1 MPPPGAHIMTLRH
14 TSIRTRI
21 FLLVLVPL
29 LALILVY
36 GYAIAGQVS
45 TAVGLA
51 NAGKISG
58 TTITPVT
65 DTMTALNAERTSAVQ
80 YLASRS
86 PQAAAAFQQDE
97 AASDK
102 QFRIVKTVTSSGPV
116 VSNATALDK
125 ADAAAFVRDD
135 NGRLQT
141 LRSEVLSN
149 SIGRTAAINAYSAIM
164 TDGQRV
170 AEQSLQEN
178 YVSQPLAITA
188 RAEASLFEAEMV
200 ALEENAIYS
209 GDVATGQMPTA
220 DQKEFAQ
227 LAGLRQY
234 LVADAM
240 PQLDG
245 EAAGLLHQEVPA
257 SLSAALTSEENA
269 IISAPAGAAKPAV
282 SLSQWEGTLVPYATH
297 LEVVLTKSPVWIQ
310 SQVTSQARRALT
322 TLIVV
327 ASLGLLLVIASI
339 AFSLLMGR
347 RLMRRLNSLRQAA
360 LELAHDRLP
369 RVMTRLRDGETVD
382 VEAEAPPVE
391 QGADE
396 IDQVREAFNT
406 VHRTAVAAAVDETNL
421 RRGINEVFR
430 NLARRN
436 QVLLHRQLGLLDGME
451 RKAEEPDQLE
461 DLFRIDHLTTRMRR
475 HAEGLIVLAGDS
487 PGRGWRHPVRFVDV
501 LRAAVAEIE
510 DYARVRVEVHS
521 RAALTGPAV
530 ADVVHLLAELIENAA
545 VYSPP
550 TTVVRVQGELVGRGF
565 CIEVEDRGLGMADE
579 QLAEINHKLA
589 AVPAFDLS
597 GSDRLGLFVAGRL
610 AHRHGISIALRSSV
624 YGGTTAVVIIPTSLV
639 VTDEG
644 QVPAVTSTRYAL
656 HNDTPVPALS
666 GANGHG
672 SNGPALKLN
681 GNGSNGHLSN
691 GHGANGHAGNGST
704 RSLTDFNGH
713 AAGDD
718 ASPDRAGTESALAA
732 DGAGIDPLGLPPVT
746 GTGAPAA
753 PSPAIS
759 DDSGWWLRPTLAS
772 NRKAESIRAGQAIG
786 SATEVVPE
794 SDGNRAAKAVDNG
807 GLPVRV
813 RQASLAPQLR
823 EGDASGETPE
833 TAAGPGG
840 RPPGTPA
847 DSTASAEAVRSTM
860 SAMQRGW
867 ELGRSV
873 AADSPAGPPSAAPP
887 TAAPPVARGGDSP
900 EPPQTPDEAASRE
913 PSSRKYRARHEEG

>member
-1 MPPPGAHIMTLRH
+1 MKLRH

-36 GYAIAGQVS
+36 GYAVAGQVS

-86 PQAAAAFQQDE
+86 APAAAAAFQQYE
-97 AASDK
+97 AATDK

-125 ADAAAFVRDD
+125 ADAATFVRDD
-135 NGRLQT
+135 NGPLQA
-141 LRSEVLSN
+141 LRTEVLSN
-149 SIGRTAAINAYSAIM
+149 SISRTAAINAYSAIM

-234 LVADAM
+234 LVADAV

-245 EAAGLLHQEVPA
+245 EAAGLLRQEVPA

-269 IISAPAGAAKPAV
+269 IVAAPAGGARPAV
-282 SLSQWEGTLVPYATH
+282 SLSQWQDTLVPYATH
-297 LEVVLTKSPVWIQ
+297 LEVVLTKSPIWIQ

-339 AFSLLMGR
+339 LFSLLMGR
-347 RLMRRLNSLRQAA
+347 RLMRRLTSLRQAA

-369 RVMTRLRDGETVD
+369 RVMARLRDGEMVD
-382 VEAEAPPVE
+382 VEVEAPPV
-391 QGADE
+391 GPGVDE

-421 RRGINEVFR
+421 RRGINQVFR

-487 PGRGWRHPVRFVDV
+487 SGRGWREPVRFVDV
-501 LRAAVAEIE
+501 LRAAVAEVE

-521 RAALTGPAV
+521 KAALVGPAV
-530 ADVVHLLAELIENAA
+530 ADVVHLLAELVENAA

-565 CIEVEDRGLGMADE
+565 CVEVEDRGLGMADE
-579 QLAEINHKLA
+579 QLAEINHKLTS
-589 AVPAFDLS
+589 VPAFDLS

-639 VTDEG
+639 ATDEG
-644 QVPAVTSTRYAL
+644 QVPAVTATRYAL
-656 HNDTPVPALS
+656 RDDAPVPALS

-672 SNGPALKLN
+672 SNGHALN
-681 GNGSNGHLSN
+681 GNASNGHLSN
-691 GHGANGHAGNGST
+691 GHGSNGHAGNGGALS
-704 RSLTDFNGH
+704 RTDVNGH
-713 AAGDD
+713 APGND
-718 ASPDRAGTESALAA
+718 ASPASGGT
-732 DGAGIDPLGLPPVT
+732 DPLGLPPK
-746 GTGAPAA
+746 A
-753 PSPAIS
+753 S

-772 NRKAESIRAGQAIG
+772 NRTAESIQAGQAIG
-786 SATEVVPE
+786 SATELVAE
-794 SDGNRAAKAVDNG
+794 SNGNRAAAAAENG

-813 RQASLAPQLR
+813 RQASMAPQLR
-823 EGDASGETPE
+823 ERDAASGGTLE
-833 TAAGPGG
+833 TAAGAATDPGR

-847 DSTASAEAVRSTM
+847 ATTASAETVRSTM

-867 ELGRSV
+867 ELGRAV
-873 AADSPAGPPSAAPP
+873 AADSPAH
-887 TAAPPVARGGDSP
+887 GGEP
-900 EPPQTPDEAASRE
+900 LEPPQSRDETASHE
-913 PSSRKYRARHEEG
+913 PSSHKHRAHHEEA

>member
-1 MPPPGAHIMTLRH
+1 MRLRH
-14 TSIRTRI
+14 TSIRLRML
-21 FLLVLVPL
+21 LLVMVPL

-36 GYAIAGQVS
+36 GYAVAGQVS

-65 DTMTALNAERTSAVQ
+65 DTMTALNAERTSAME
-80 YLASRS
+80 YLASG
-86 PQAAAAFQQDE
+86 PNQAASAQALAAFQHDE
-97 AASDK
+97 TATDK
-102 QFRIVKTVTSSGPV
+102 QFGLVKTVTSSGPV

-125 ADAAAFVRDD
+125 SDAASFVRDD
-135 NGRLQT
+135 DGRLQA
-141 LRSEVLSN
+141 LRSEVLGH

-200 ALEENAIYS
+200 ALQENAIYS
-209 GDVATGQMPTA
+209 GDLATGQVPAT

-234 LVADAM
+234 LVADAV

-245 EAAGLLHQEVPA
+245 EASSLLHAEIPN
-257 SLSAALTSEENA
+257 SLSAAITSEENA
-269 IISAPAGAAKPAV
+269 IVAAPAGSAKPAV
-282 SLSQWEGTLVPYATH
+282 SLGQWEDTLVPYATH
-297 LEVVLTKSPVWIQ
+297 LEVVLTKSPAWIQ
-310 SQVTSQARRALT
+310 SQVTSQARNALT

-327 ASLGLLLVIASI
+327 ASLGLLLVIASVL
-339 AFSLLMGR
+339 FSLLMGR
-347 RLMRRLNSLRQAA
+347 RLMRRLTSLRQAA
-360 LELAHDRLP
+360 LELARDRLP

-382 VEAEAPPVE
+382 VDAEAPPVE
-391 QGADE
+391 EGVDE

-421 RRGINEVFR
+421 RRGINQVFR

-451 RKAEEPDQLE
+451 RRAEEPDQLE

-487 PGRGWRHPVRFVDV
+487 PGRSWRQPVRFIDV
-501 LRAAVAEIE
+501 LRAAVAEVE
-510 DYARVRVEVHS
+510 DYGRVRVEVHS
-521 RAALTGPAV
+521 RAALAGPAV

-565 CIEVEDRGLGMADE
+565 CVEIEDRGLGLSEE
-579 QLAEINHKLA
+579 QREEINQKLAE
-589 AVPAFDLS
+589 VPAFDLS

-610 AHRHGISIALRSSV
+610 AHRHDISIALRSSV

-639 VTDEG
+639 VTDDS
-644 QVPAVTSTRYAL
+644 QVPAVTAARYAL
-656 HNDTPVPALS
+656 RDETPVPALA
-666 GANGHG
+666 GA
-672 SNGPALKLN
+672 
-681 GNGSNGHLSN
+681 N
-691 GHGANGHAGNGST
+691 GHGANGNGANGHALNGNGSAPA
-704 RSLTDFNGH
+704 LAGFNGH
-713 AAGDD
+713 APGGEAL
-718 ASPDRAGTESALAA
+718 LAA
-732 DGAGIDPLGLPPVT
+732 GRPDPLGLPTRPS
-746 GTGAPAA
+746 
-753 PSPAIS
+753 PSPAPSGAS
-759 DDSGWWLRPTLAS
+759 DDSGWWINPTLAS
-772 NRKAESIRAGQAIG
+772 DLAAESVQAGQAAG
-786 SATEVVPE
+786 TATEL
-794 SDGNRAAKAVDNG
+794 SGNHAPVTDAN

-813 RQASLAPQLR
+813 RQASMAPELR
-823 EGDASGETPE
+823 ERGPASETLDPAPGPGEQPAAPPDAS
-833 TAAGPGG
+833 A
-840 RPPGTPA
+840 
-847 DSTASAEAVRSTM
+847 SSAESFRSTM

-867 ELGRSV
+867 ELGR
-873 AADSPAGPPSAAPP
+873 AATTESPAEPGDAAQ
-887 TAAPPVARGGDSP
+887 APEIP
-900 EPPQTPDEAASRE
+900 ASQ
-913 PSSRKYRARHEEG
+913 PSSPRHRADDEEA

>member
-1 MPPPGAHIMTLRH
+1 MTLRH

-36 GYAIAGQVS
+36 GYAVAGQVS

-80 YLASRS
+80 YLASNS
-86 PQAAAAFQQDE
+86 ATAEAAFHQDE
-97 AASDK
+97 TATDK
-102 QFRIVKTVTSSGPV
+102 QFRVVKTVTSSGPV

-135 NGRLQT
+135 SGRLEA
-141 LRSEVLSN
+141 LRGEVQSH

-234 LVADAM
+234 LVADAV

-257 SLSAALTSEENA
+257 SLSATLTSEENA
-269 IISAPAGAAKPAV
+269 IIAAPAGAAKPTV
-282 SLSQWEGTLVPYATH
+282 SLSQWEDTLVPYATH

-310 SQVTSQARRALT
+310 AQVTSQARRALT

-339 AFSLLMGR
+339 LFSLLMGR
-347 RLMRRLNSLRQAA
+347 RLMRRLTSLRQAA

-369 RVMTRLRDGETVD
+369 QVMTRLRDGETVD
-382 VEAEAPPVE
+382 VEAEAPPVA

-501 LRAAVAEIE
+501 LRAAVAEVE

-565 CIEVEDRGLGMADE
+565 CIEVEDRGLGMDDE

-639 VTDEG
+639 VTDED
-644 QVPAVTSTRYAL
+644 QVPAVTTTRYAL
-656 HNDTPVPALS
+656 RNDAQVPALS
-666 GANGHG
+666 GASGRSSNGHAL
-672 SNGPALKLN
+672 NGHALN
-681 GNGSNGHLSN
+681 GNGSNGHALN
-691 GHGANGHAGNGST
+691 GNGSSGHAGNGGA
-704 RSLTDFNGH
+704 RSLTDFNG
-713 AAGDD
+713 
-718 ASPDRAGTESALAA
+718 TESAPGA
-732 DGAGIDPLGLPPVT
+732 DGDGTDPLGLPPVT
-746 GTGAPAA
+746 GTAA
-753 PSPAIS
+753 PPASPSPLS
-759 DDSGWWLRPTLAS
+759 DDSGWWVRPTLAS
-772 NRKAESIRAGQAIG
+772 NRKAESIRAGQATA

-794 SDGNRAAKAVDNG
+794 SSSNRAASRPAAAASDNG
-807 GLPVRV
+807 ALPVRV
-813 RQASLAPQLR
+813 RQASIAPQLR
-823 EGDASGETPE
+823 EGDASSSGTPE
-833 TAAGPGG
+833 TAAGT
-840 RPPGTPA
+840 REAAAGTPA
-847 DSTASAEAVRSTM
+847 DGTASAEAVRSTM

-873 AADSPAGPPSAAPP
+873 AADSPAAPASATPPAAQ
-887 TAAPPVARGGDSP
+887 VGDSP
-900 EPPQTPDEAASRE
+900 EPLQTPDDAASRE

>member
-1 MPPPGAHIMTLRH
+1 MSPPGAHIMTLRH

-36 GYAIAGQVS
+36 GYAVAGQVS

-80 YLASRS
+80 YLASNS
-86 PQAAAAFQQDE
+86 ATAEAAFQQDE
-97 AASDK
+97 TATDK

-135 NGRLQT
+135 SGRLQA
-141 LRSEVLSN
+141 LRSEVLSH

-164 TDGQRV
+164 TAGQRV

-234 LVADAM
+234 LVADAV

-245 EAAGLLHQEVPA
+245 EASGLLHQEVPA
-257 SLSAALTSEENA
+257 ALSAALTSDENA
-269 IISAPAGAAKPAV
+269 IIAAPAGAAKPAV
-282 SLSQWEGTLVPYATH
+282 SLSQWEGALVPYATH

-310 SQVTSQARRALT
+310 SQVTSQARKALT

-327 ASLGLLLVIASI
+327 ASLGLLLVVASI

-369 RVMTRLRDGETVD
+369 RVMTRLRDGEMVD
-382 VEAEAPPVE
+382 VETEAPPG
-391 QGADE
+391 QPGSDE

-501 LRAAVAEIE
+501 LRAAVAEVE

-565 CIEVEDRGLGMADE
+565 CIEVEDRGLGMDDE

-639 VTDEG
+639 VTDED
-644 QVPAVTSTRYAL
+644 QVPAVTTTRYAL
-656 HNDTPVPALS
+656 RNDAPVPALS
-666 GANGHG
+666 GANGHALNGNG
-672 SNGPALKLN
+672 SNGNGSNGNGSSGHALN
-681 GNGSNGHLSN
+681 GNGSNGH
-691 GHGANGHAGNGST
+691 AGNGGA
-704 RSLTDFNGH
+704 RSLTDFNG
-713 AAGDD
+713 
-718 ASPDRAGTESALAA
+718 TEPAPAA
-732 DGAGIDPLGLPPVT
+732 DGDGTDPLGLSPVT
-746 GTGAPAA
+746 GTAA
-753 PSPAIS
+753 PTASPSTIS
-759 DDSGWWLRPTLAS
+759 DDSSWWVRPTLAS
-772 NRKAESIRAGQAIG
+772 NRKAESIRAGQAAG

-794 SDGNRAAKAVDNG
+794 SGGNRATGRPAAAAVDNG

-813 RQASLAPQLR
+813 RQASIAPQLR
-823 EGDASGETPE
+823 EGDTSSGGTPE
-833 TAAGPGG
+833 TAA
-840 RPPGTPA
+840 GTPA

-873 AADSPAGPPSAAPP
+873 AADSPTGPASAAPP
-887 TAAPPVARGGDSP
+887 AAQAGDSP
-900 EPPQTPDEAASRE
+900 EPLQTPGDAASRE

>member
-1 MPPPGAHIMTLRH
+1 MSPPGAHIMTLRH

-36 GYAIAGQVS
+36 GYAVAGQVS

-80 YLASRS
+80 YLASNS
-86 PQAAAAFQQDE
+86 ATAEAAFQQDE
-97 AASDK
+97 TATDK

-135 NGRLQT
+135 SGRLQA
-141 LRSEVLSN
+141 LRGEVLSH

-234 LVADAM
+234 LVADAV

-257 SLSAALTSEENA
+257 SLSATLTSEENA
-269 IISAPAGAAKPAV
+269 ITAAPAGAAKPAV
-282 SLSQWEGTLVPYATH
+282 SLSQWEDTLVPYATH

-310 SQVTSQARRALT
+310 AQVTSQARRALT

-339 AFSLLMGR
+339 LFSLLMGR
-347 RLMRRLNSLRQAA
+347 RLMRRLTSLRQAA

-369 RVMTRLRDGETVD
+369 QVMTRLRDGETVD
-382 VEAEAPPVE
+382 VEAEAPPVA

-501 LRAAVAEIE
+501 LRAAVAEVE

-565 CIEVEDRGLGMADE
+565 CIEVEDRGLGMDDE

-639 VTDEG
+639 VTDED
-644 QVPAVTSTRYAL
+644 QVPAVTTTRYAL
-656 HNDTPVPALS
+656 RNDAPVPALS
-666 GANGHG
+666 GANGNG
-672 SNGPALKLN
+672 SNGHALNGHALNGHALN
-681 GNGSNGHLSN
+681 GNGSNGH
-691 GHGANGHAGNGST
+691 AGNGGA
-704 RSLTDFNGH
+704 RSLTDF
-713 AAGDD
+713 D
-718 ASPDRAGTESALAA
+718 GTESAPAA
-732 DGAGIDPLGLPPVT
+732 DGDGTDPLGLPPVT
-746 GTGAPAA
+746 GTAA
-753 PSPAIS
+753 PSASPSPIS
-759 DDSGWWLRPTLAS
+759 DDSGWWVRPTLAS
-772 NRKAESIRAGQAIG
+772 NRKAESIRAGQATA

-794 SDGNRAAKAVDNG
+794 PSGSRAPSRPAAAAVDNG

-813 RQASLAPQLR
+813 RQASIAPQLR
-823 EGDASGETPE
+823 EGDASSGGTPE
-833 TAAGPGG
+833 TAA
-840 RPPGTPA
+840 GTPA

-873 AADSPAGPPSAAPP
+873 AADSPTGPASAAPP
-887 TAAPPVARGGDSP
+887 AAQVGDSP
-900 EPPQTPDEAASRE
+900 EPLQTPDATASRE

>member
-1 MPPPGAHIMTLRH
+1 MSPPGAHIMTLRH

-36 GYAIAGQVS
+36 GYAVAGQVS

-80 YLASRS
+80 YLASGS
-86 PQAAAAFQQDE
+86 PAAAAAFQQDE
-97 AASDK
+97 AATDK

-125 ADAAAFVRDD
+125 ADAATFVRDD
-135 NGRLQT
+135 NGRLQS
-141 LRSEVLSN
+141 LRSAVLSN
-149 SIGRTAAINAYSAIM
+149 SISRTAAVNAYSAII
-164 TDGQRV
+164 TDGLRV

-178 YVSQPLAITA
+178 YVAQPLAITA

-234 LVADAM
+234 LVADAV

-245 EAAGLLHQEVPA
+245 EASRLLQQEVPA

-269 IISAPAGAAKPAV
+269 IIAAPAGAAKPAV
-282 SLSQWEGTLVPYATH
+282 SLSQWQDTLVPYATH

-310 SQVTSQARRALT
+310 SQVTAQARRALT

-369 RVMTRLRDGETVD
+369 QVMTRLRDGETVD
-382 VEAEAPPVE
+382 VEAEAPPGQPGV
-391 QGADE
+391 DE

-421 RRGINEVFR
+421 RRGINQVFR

-487 PGRGWRHPVRFVDV
+487 PGRGWRQPVRFVDV
-501 LRAAVAEIE
+501 LRAAVAEVE

-521 RAALTGPAV
+521 KAALAGPAV
-530 ADVVHLLAELIENAA
+530 ADVVHLLAELVENAA

-565 CIEVEDRGLGMADE
+565 CVEVEDRGLGMADE
-579 QLAEINHKLA
+579 QLAEINHKLTS
-589 AVPAFDLS
+589 VPAFDLS

-639 VTDEG
+639 VTDEA
-644 QVPAVTSTRYAL
+644 QVPAVTATRYAL
-656 HNDTPVPALS
+656 RNDAPVPALS

-672 SNGPALKLN
+672 SNG
-681 GNGSNGHLSN
+681 
-691 GHGANGHAGNGST
+691 HGGNGST
-704 RSLTDFNGH
+704 PTLTDVNGH
-713 AAGDD
+713 AA
-718 ASPDRAGTESALAA
+718 
-732 DGAGIDPLGLPPVT
+732 
-746 GTGAPAA
+746 
-753 PSPAIS
+753 SPAPPAGS
-759 DDSGWWLRPTLAS
+759 DDSGWWIRPTVAS
-772 NRKAESIRAGQAIG
+772 DRAADAVQAGQAAVT
-786 SATEVVPE
+786 ATEVEP
-794 SDGNRAAKAVDNG
+794 GPAASHAPAIDAN

-813 RQASLAPQLR
+813 RQASMAPQLR
-823 EGDASGETPE
+823 ERGPAGDMLDAGPATGELPAATPE
-833 TAAGPGG
+833 
-840 RPPGTPA
+840 
-847 DSTASAEAVRSTM
+847 ASAPLAETVRSTM

-867 ELGRSV
+867 ELGRAV
-873 AADSPAGPPSAAPP
+873 AADSPAGPTGAALPP
-887 TAAPPVARGGDSP
+887 AHGGDP
-900 EPPQTPDEAASRE
+900 LETPQSRDETASQE
-913 PSSRKYRARHEEG
+913 PSSPKHRAHHEEA